1 MAGSGFQGVRW
12 RPTAPAFPVPKRSD
26 PRTLPPLT
34 FLPLPGQGPEHVAV
48 DTRGRLLTGLA
59 DGRIVRVDPAGGV
72 ETLANTGGRPLGL
85 EFSPGPGGA
94 GPGGS
99 GPGGSGPG
107 GAGPGGADSL
117 VVGDAERGL
126 LHVRLGSRAGSA
138 TGVTVLCD
146 SVGGRRLRFCSC
158 PAVATDGT
166 VYFSQ
171 SSQRYGL
178 AHYKGD
184 LLEHSGTGRVL
195 RLRDGQVD
203 VVADGL
209 QFANGVVLAPDESR
223 LLVAETAG
231 YRITSIALRGDR
243 AGQTRTLIDGLPGFP
258 DNLSPGPGGLIWI
271 GMASPRDALLDLL
284 LPRAPWLRAGI
295 WSLPERLKP
304 GPKNMAWALAIDQ
317 DGTVVHDLRGW
328 NVGYHEVTAV
338 REHDGKLYL
347 ASIEESA
354 LACLDLPGTA

>member
-1 MAGSGFQGVRW
+1 MGTGFRGARW
-12 RPTAPAFPVPKRSD
+12 RPPAPSFPVPKRSD

-34 FLPLPGQGPEHVAV
+34 FLRLPGPGPEHVAV
-48 DTRGRLLTGLA
+48 DARGRLLTGLA
-59 DGRIVRVDPAGGV
+59 DGRIVRLDPADGA
-72 ETLANTGGRPLGL
+72 ETIVNTGGRPLGL
-85 EFSPGPGGA
+85 ELEPEPD
-94 GPGGS
+94 
-99 GPGGSGPG
+99 
-107 GAGPGGADSL
+107 GADAL
-117 VVGDAERGL
+117 IVGDADRGL
-126 LHVRLGSRAGSA
+126 LRVRLTEPAS
-138 TGVTVLCD
+138 VEVLCERVD
-146 SVGGRRLRFCSC
+146 GRQLRFCSC
-158 PAVATDGT
+158 PAIASDGA

-171 SSQRYGL
+171 SSQRYDL

-209 QFANGVVLAPDESR
+209 QFANGLVLAPDESR
-223 LLVAETAG
+223 LVVAETGG

-243 AGQTRTLIDGLPGFP
+243 AGQTQTLIDGLPGFP
-258 DNLSPGPGGLIWI
+258 DNLTLSPGGLIWI

-328 NVGYHEVTAV
+328 NVGYHEVTAA
-338 REHDGKLYL
+338 REHGGKLYL
-347 ASIEESA
+347 ASIEEPA
-354 LACLDLPGTA
+354 LACLALPGPAECRAGQGAELGSSR

>member
-1 MAGSGFQGVRW
+1 MASSGFQGVRW
-12 RPTAPAFPVPKRSD
+12 RPPAPSLPAPKRSD

-34 FLPLPGQGPEHVAV
+34 FLRLPGTGPEHVAV

-59 DGRIVRVDPAGGV
+59 DGRIVRVDLAGGV
-72 ETLANTGGRPLGL
+72 QTLVNTGGRPLGL
-85 EFSPGPGGA
+85 ELDGD
-94 GPGGS
+94 
-99 GPGGSGPG
+99 
-107 GAGPGGADSL
+107 DSL

-126 LHVRLGSRAGSA
+126 LRVRLTEPAN
-138 TGVTVLCD
+138 VEVLCD
-146 SVGGRRLRFCSC
+146 SVHGRELRFCSC
-158 PAVATDGT
+158 PAIAADGT

-171 SSQRYGL
+171 SSQRYDL

-203 VVADGL
+203 IVADGL
-209 QFANGVVLAPDESR
+209 QFANGLVLAPDESS

-231 YRITSIALRGDR
+231 YRVTRIALDTDR
-243 AGQTRTLIDGLPGFP
+243 AGQTQTLIDCLPGFP
-258 DNLSPGPGGLIWI
+258 DNLTLGPGGLVWI
-271 GMASPRDALLDLL
+271 AMASPRDATLDFL
-284 LPRAPWLRAGI
+284 LPRAPWLRARI

-304 GPKNMAWALAIDQ
+304 GPKDMAWALAVDQ

-328 NVGYHEVTAV
+328 NVGYHEVTSV

-347 ASIEESA
+347 ASIDEPA
-354 LACLDLPGTA
+354 LACLDLPGSA

>member
-1 MAGSGFQGVRW
+1 
-12 RPTAPAFPVPKRSD
+12 
-26 PRTLPPLT
+26 
-34 FLPLPGQGPEHVAV
+34 VAV
-48 DTRGRLLTGLA
+48 DARGRLLTGLG

-85 EFSPGPGGA
+85 ELSLDE
-94 GPGGS
+94 
-99 GPGGSGPG
+99 
-107 GAGPGGADSL
+107 DSL

-126 LHVRLGSRAGSA
+126 LRVRLGLGPGREPGQGPGSSAGVS
-138 TGVTVLCD
+138 VLCD

-158 PAVATDGT
+158 PAIATDGT

-171 SSQRYGL
+171 SSQRYDL

-209 QFANGVVLAPDESR
+209 QFANGMVLAPDESA
-223 LLVAETAG
+223 LIVAETAG
-231 YRITSIALRGDR
+231 YRITSIALHGDR

-258 DNLSPGPGGLIWI
+258 DNLTLGPGGLIWI

-284 LPRAPWLRAGI
+284 LPRAPWLRAGV

-354 LACLDLPGTA
+354 LACLDLPGAA

>member
-1 MAGSGFQGVRW
+1 MAGSGFQGARW
-12 RPTAPAFPVPKRSD
+12 RPPAPSFPVPKRSG

-34 FLPLPGQGPEHVAV
+34 FLRLPGPGPEHVAV
-48 DTRGRLLTGLA
+48 DARARLLTGLA

-72 ETLANTGGRPLGL
+72 ETIVNTGGRPLGL
-85 EFSPGPGGA
+85 ELELGLDG
-94 GPGGS
+94 
-99 GPGGSGPG
+99 
-107 GAGPGGADSL
+107 L

-126 LHVRLGSRAGSA
+126 LRVRLGEPAS
-138 TGVTVLCD
+138 VEVLCERVD
-146 SVGGRRLRFCSC
+146 GRQLRFCSC
-158 PAVATDGT
+158 PAIATDGT

-171 SSQRYGL
+171 SSQRYDL

-223 LLVAETAG
+223 LVVAETAA

-243 AGQTRTLIDGLPGFP
+243 AGQTQTLIDGLPGFP
-258 DNLSPGPGGLIWI
+258 DNLTCGPSGLIWI
-271 GMASPRDALLDLL
+271 AMASPRDALLDFL

-304 GPKNMAWALAIDQ
+304 GPKNLAWALAIDQ

-354 LACLDLPGTA
+354 LACLNLPGTA